1 MSTRGFVG
9 FKTNSK
15 NDREGN
21 IFGVYNHYDSYYNGK
36 GIELLEIYKK
46 TDAKV
51 FKDIFNSIIWSNDEE
66 VANNRVDV
74 VELFEGLY
82 NDKEIYNDSDFLNDG
97 LYCEYGY
104 VYNLE
109 EDSLELYRGFFEEP
123 QSEELEKYKY
133 VACDG
138 TAYYTHKVY
147 TVRRDSDLSKIEN
160 MFNNIGYRD
169 DANNI
174 IDGKYIENLFMEK

>member
-15 NDREGN
+15 NDRDGN
-21 IFGVYNHYDSYYNGK
+21 IFGVYNHYDSYYSGK
-36 GIELLEIYKK
+36 GIKLLEIYKK
-46 TDAKV
+46 TDAKT
-51 FKDIFNSIIWSNDEE
+51 FKNIFDSIKWTDNDE
-66 VANNRVDV
+66 VDNMVDV

-109 EDSLELYRGFFEEP
+109 EDSLELYRGFFTEP
-123 QSEELEKYKY
+123 QSEELDKYGY
-133 VACDG
+133 RAYDG
-138 TAYYTHKVY
+138 TVYHTHKVY
-147 TVRRDSDLSKIEN
+147 TITRDCDLDKVEDMLKNMGYDEN
-160 MFNNIGYRD
+160 ARD
-169 DANNI
+169 VVK
-174 IDGKYIENLFMEK
+174 GKYIEDLFMEK